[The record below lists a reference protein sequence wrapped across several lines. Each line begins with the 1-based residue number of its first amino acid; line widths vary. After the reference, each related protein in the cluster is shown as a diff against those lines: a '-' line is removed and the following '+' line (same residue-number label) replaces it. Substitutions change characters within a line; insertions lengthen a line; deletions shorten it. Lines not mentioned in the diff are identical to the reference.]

1 MSAID
6 VERRSDF
13 FAPRSQAPASSPTI
27 TADEDFNQSMKNK
40 VTLNKTGMIYYF
52 TINLND
58 GSSIYFQY
66 ALK

>member
-1 MSAID
+1 
-6 VERRSDF
+6 
-13 FAPRSQAPASSPTI
+13 
-27 TADEDFNQSMKNK
+27 MKNK